1 MGSFG
6 TENFRSLIFFIFW
19 LFTEFSRLR
28 DRGVVRHLAS
38 ERHARRSICRSS
50 ATRLLQQARR
60 TASHAGRPCAGFGN
74 LVEAPALRIVDL
86 ARPLGYHDG
95 FRRLA
100 SVRLIGPQGSGEARL
115 AVQHFTQRVGTST
128 THHVVLPN
136 PRRRLQGRA
145 LTRLT
150 MSRRFGRTKREE
162 VDAMQVKETVA
173 YVLNHEFQISV
184 PASDL
189 DAKADARLVDLKD
202 KVRLN
207 GFRPGKVPVSH
218 LKKVYG
224 RSVMAET
231 VEQTIRDTNSQI
243 FSERGFRLAT
253 EPKVTMPTEE
263 KAVEDILTGKSDL
276 TYTVAIEVVPAI
288 QLADFKSFSVE
299 KPVADVTDA
308 DVDEAIKRIADQNR
322 GYTAKAEGAKA
333 ETGDRVTISFKGT
346 IDGTPFD
353 GGTGENIQVV
363 IGAGQ
368 FIPGFEEQLVGI
380 AAGETRNLKVS
391 FPKNYMSEKLA
402 GQPAEFETTATAIEA
417 PQGVEINDE
426 FAKTLGLESLD
437 KLKQAARERLTAEYA
452 GATRQRVKRT
462 LLDRL
467 DEAHQFEAPP
477 TLIDEEFNLMW
488 NSIKAE
494 MESGGKTF
502 ADENTTEEASQEEYR
517 KIADRRVRLGL
528 VLSEIGEKNKITVT
542 DDEVSRAV
550 IERARQMP
558 GREKEV
564 WDYYRSNA
572 NALAQ
577 LRAPIYEDKVV
588 DFILELANV
597 TEKKVTREDL
607 FKDDE
612 AEKSAA

>member
-1 MGSFG
+1 
-6 TENFRSLIFFIFW
+6 
-19 LFTEFSRLR
+19 
-28 DRGVVRHLAS
+28 
-38 ERHARRSICRSS
+38 
-50 ATRLLQQARR
+50 
-60 TASHAGRPCAGFGN
+60 
-74 LVEAPALRIVDL
+74 
-86 ARPLGYHDG
+86 
-95 FRRLA
+95 
-100 SVRLIGPQGSGEARL
+100 
-115 AVQHFTQRVGTST
+115 
-128 THHVVLPN
+128 
-136 PRRRLQGRA
+136 
-145 LTRLT
+145 
-150 MSRRFGRTKREE
+150 
-162 VDAMQVKETVA
+162 MQVTETLA
-173 YVLNHEFQISV
+173 EGLKHEFQISV

-189 DAKADARLVDLKD
+189 DAKADVRLVELKD

-231 VEQTIRDTNSQI
+231 IDQTIRDTNSQI
-243 FSERGFRLAT
+243 FTERGFRLAT
-253 EPKVTMPTEE
+253 EPKITMPTEQ

-276 TYTVAIEVVPAI
+276 TYTVSIEVVPAI
-288 QLADFKSFSVE
+288 ALADFKSFTVE
-299 KPVADVTDA
+299 KPVAEVTDA
-308 DVDEAIKRIADQNR
+308 DINEAIKRIADQNR
-322 GYTAKAEGAKA
+322 AFAAKGEGAKA
-333 ETGDRVTISFKGT
+333 ENGDRVTISFKGT

-353 GGTGENIQVV
+353 GGTGENVQVT
-363 IGAGQ
+363 IGSNT
-368 FIPGFEEQLVGI
+368 FIPGFEEQLLGI
-380 AAGETRNLKVS
+380 GAGETRTLKVS
-391 FPKNYMSEKLA
+391 FPKNYASEKLA
-402 GQPAEFETTATAIEA
+402 GQPAEFETTATLIEA
-417 PQGVEINDE
+417 PQETEINDE

-437 KLKQAARERLTAEYA
+437 KLKEAARERLTTEFA
-452 GATRQRVKRT
+452 GATRQRVKRM

-467 DEAHQFEAPP
+467 DEAHRFEAPP
-477 TLIDEEFNLMW
+477 SLVEEEFNLMW

-494 MESGGKTF
+494 MESSGKTF
-502 ADENTTEEASQEEYR
+502 ADEDTTEEGAREEYH

-564 WDYYRSNA
+564 WDYYRNNA

-597 TEKKVTREDL
+597 TEKKVSREDL
-607 FKDDE
+607 YKDDE

>member
-1 MGSFG
+1 
-6 TENFRSLIFFIFW
+6 
-19 LFTEFSRLR
+19 
-28 DRGVVRHLAS
+28 
-38 ERHARRSICRSS
+38 
-50 ATRLLQQARR
+50 
-60 TASHAGRPCAGFGN
+60 
-74 LVEAPALRIVDL
+74 
-86 ARPLGYHDG
+86 
-95 FRRLA
+95 
-100 SVRLIGPQGSGEARL
+100 
-115 AVQHFTQRVGTST
+115 
-128 THHVVLPN
+128 
-136 PRRRLQGRA
+136 
-145 LTRLT
+145 
-150 MSRRFGRTKREE
+150 
-162 VDAMQVKETVA
+162 MQVTET
-173 YVLNHEFQISV
+173 LSQGLKHEFQINV

-189 DAKADARLVDLKD
+189 DAKADAKLVDLKD

-231 VEQTIRDTNSQI
+231 IDQTIRDTNTQI
-243 FSERGFRLAT
+243 FTERGFRLAA
-253 EPKVTMPTEE
+253 EPKITMPTEE
-263 KAVEDILTGKSDL
+263 KEVEQILSGKSDL

-288 QLADFKSFSVE
+288 ALADFKSFTLE
-299 KPVADVTDA
+299 KPVAEVTDT
-308 DVDEAIKRIADQNR
+308 DVAEAIKRIADQSR
-322 GYTAKAEGAKA
+322 TYAAKGEGAKA
-333 ETGDRVTISFKGT
+333 ESGDRVTINFKGT
-346 IDGTPFD
+346 IDGVAFD

-380 AAGETRNLKVS
+380 AADETRNLKAS
-391 FPKNYMSEKLA
+391 FPKNYLSEKLA
-402 GQPAEFETTATAIEA
+402 GQPAEFETTATVVEA
-417 PQGVEINDE
+417 PQSVEINDE

-467 DEAHQFEAPP
+467 DESHKFEAPP
-477 TLIDEEFNLMW
+477 SLVEQEFSLMW
-488 NSIKAE
+488 NSVKAE
-494 MESGGKTF
+494 MESNGKTF
-502 ADENTTEEASQEEYR
+502 ADENTTEETAKEEYH

-564 WDYYRSNA
+564 WDFYRNNA

-588 DFILELANV
+588 DFILELAHV
-597 TEKKVTREDL
+597 TETKVSREEL
-607 FKDDE
+607 YKDE
-612 AEKSAA
+612 EEEKSAA

>member
-1 MGSFG
+1 M
-6 TENFRSLIFFIFW
+6 W
-19 LFTEFSRLR
+19 
-28 DRGVVRHLAS
+28 V
-38 ERHARRSICRSS
+38 
-50 ATRLLQQARR
+50 RR
-60 TASHAGRPCAGFGN
+60 TTDAGFEPR
-74 LVEAPALRIVDL
+74 VEQINDPALAPDK
-86 ARPLGYHDG
+86 LGKK
-95 FRRLA
+95 
-100 SVRLIGPQGSGEARL
+100 I
-115 AVQHFTQRVGTST
+115 
-128 THHVVLPN
+128 
-136 PRRRLQGRA
+136 
-145 LTRLT
+145 
-150 MSRRFGRTKREE
+150 
-162 VDAMQVKETVA
+162 DAMQVTETLA
-173 YVLNHEFQISV
+173 EGLKHEFQISV

-189 DAKADARLVDLKD
+189 EAKADTRLVDLKD

-231 VEQTIRDTNSQI
+231 VEQTIRDTNTQI
-243 FSERGFRLAT
+243 FTERGFRLAT

-276 TYTVAIEVVPAI
+276 NYTVSIEVVPTI

-299 KPVADVTDA
+299 KPVAEVTDA
-308 DVDEAIKRIADQNR
+308 DVDEAITRIAGQNR
-322 GYTAKAEGAKA
+322 TFAAKGEGARA
-333 ETGDRVTISFKGT
+333 ENGDQVTISYKGS
-346 IDGTPFD
+346 IDGTPFE
-353 GGTGENIQVV
+353 GGTGEAPVV
-363 IGAGQ
+363 IGSNT
-368 FIPGFEEQLVGI
+368 FIPGFEEQLLGI
-380 AAGETRNLKVS
+380 AAGENRTLKVT
-391 FPKNYMSEKLA
+391 FPKNYASEKLA
-402 GQPAEFETTATAIEA
+402 GQAAEFETTATLVEA
-417 PQGVEINDE
+417 PQDAKIDDE

-437 KLKQAARERLTAEYA
+437 KLKEAARERLTAEFA
-452 GATRQRVKRT
+452 GATRQRVKRM

-467 DEAHQFEAPP
+467 DEAHRFEAPP
-477 TLIDEEFNLMW
+477 SLVDEEFNLMW

-502 ADENTTEEASQEEYR
+502 ADEDTTEEAAKEEYR

-542 DDEVSRAV
+542 EDEVSRAV
-550 IERARQMP
+550 IERARSMP

-564 WDYYRSNA
+564 WDYYRNNA

-607 FKDDE
+607 YKDDD
-612 AEKSAA
+612 ADKTAA

>member
-1 MGSFG
+1 MQV
-6 TENFRSLIFFIFW
+6 TE
-19 LFTEFSRLR
+19 T
-28 DRGVVRHLAS
+28 
-38 ERHARRSICRSS
+38 
-50 ATRLLQQARR
+50 
-60 TASHAGRPCAGFGN
+60 
-74 LVEAPALRIVDL
+74 LVEGL
-86 ARPLGYHDG
+86 
-95 FRRLA
+95 
-100 SVRLIGPQGSGEARL
+100 
-115 AVQHFTQRVGTST
+115 
-128 THHVVLPN
+128 
-136 PRRRLQGRA
+136 
-145 LTRLT
+145 
-150 MSRRFGRTKREE
+150 K
-162 VDAMQVKETVA
+162 
-173 YVLNHEFQISV
+173 HEFQISV

-189 DAKADARLVDLKD
+189 DAKAGVRLVELKD

-231 VEQTIRDTNSQI
+231 IDQTIRDTNSQI
-243 FSERGFRLAT
+243 FTERGFRLAT

-276 TYTVAIEVVPAI
+276 TYTVSIEVVPAI
-288 QLADFKSFSVE
+288 KLADFKSFTVE
-299 KPVADVTDA
+299 KPVVEVTDA
-308 DVDEAIKRIADQNR
+308 DVDEAIKRIANR
-322 GYTAKAEGAKA
+322 PFAAKGEGAKA

-353 GGTGENIQVV
+353 GGTGENIQVT
-363 IGAGQ
+363 IGTGQ
-368 FIPGFEEQLVGI
+368 FIPGFEEQLIGV
-380 AAGETRNLKVS
+380 ASGETRNLKVS
-391 FPKNYMSEKLA
+391 FPKNYASEKLA
-402 GQPAEFETTATAIEA
+402 GQPAEFETTATLIEA
-417 PQGVEINDE
+417 PQDTKIDDE
-426 FAKTLGLESLD
+426 FAKTLGLESLE
-437 KLKQAARERLTAEYA
+437 KLKEAARERLVAEFA
-452 GATRQRVKRT
+452 GATRQRVKRM

-467 DEAHQFEAPP
+467 DESHRFEAPP
-477 TLIDEEFNLMW
+477 SLVEEEFNLMW

-502 ADENTTEEASQEEYR
+502 ADEDTTEEAAKEEYH

-564 WDYYRSNA
+564 WDYYRNNN

-607 FKDDE
+607 YKDDE